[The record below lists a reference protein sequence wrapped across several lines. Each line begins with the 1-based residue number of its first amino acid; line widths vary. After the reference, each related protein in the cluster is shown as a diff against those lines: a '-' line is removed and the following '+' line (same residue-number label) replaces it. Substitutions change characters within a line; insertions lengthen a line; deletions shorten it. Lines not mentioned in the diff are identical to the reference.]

1 MGSEDRAADYWVGKK
16 LEAVSSC
23 PNVSLFRFIGEL
35 GLQIQSQRVLE
46 IGFGGNHG
54 ADLLEAKKRGADVYG
69 TDINSEFLK
78 NVNSIDPRNLSVSR
92 AGVDALPFEVDFKLI
107 YSRDVIYYL
116 SDNELEF
123 FFNDCYQALQPNG
136 ALIVQF
142 IECDIEIETP
152 DKEQRFDEGFFSSF
166 KRIKIFSEDNPI
178 HFLSSEKVI
187 RDGEK
192 AGFSFAGSK
201 RLIQSYG
208 TDESKFRVD
217 RYAAFTKP

>member
-1 MGSEDRAADYWVGKK
+1 MASEDRTADYWVGKK
-16 LEAVSSC
+16 LANVSSC
-23 PNVSLFRFIGEL
+23 PNVSLFRFIGES
-35 GLQIQSQRVLE
+35 GIQLASQRVLE

-78 NVNSIDPRNLSVSR
+78 NVDAIDPHHLSVSR
-92 AGVDALPFEVDFKLI
+92 AGVEALPFEVDFKLI

-116 SDNELEF
+116 SDTELERF
-123 FFNDCYQALQPNG
+123 FSDCYAALQSLG
-136 ALIVQF
+136 TLIVQF
-142 IECDIEIETP
+142 IECDIEIDAP
-152 DKEQRFDEGFFSSF
+152 HKDQRFDEGFFSSF

-178 HFLSSEKVI
+178 RFLSSENVI

-192 AGFSFAGSK
+192 TGFNFAGSK

-208 TDESKFRVD
+208 TDEREFRVD
-217 RYAAFTKP
+217 RYVAFTKP